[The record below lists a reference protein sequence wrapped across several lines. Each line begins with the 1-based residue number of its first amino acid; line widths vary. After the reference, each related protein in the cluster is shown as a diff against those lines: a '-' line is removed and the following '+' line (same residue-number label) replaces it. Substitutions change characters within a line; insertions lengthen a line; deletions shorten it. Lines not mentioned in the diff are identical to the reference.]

1 MLRSSDWSLCVGA
14 GLNRGLLPD
23 WRELTVRILNT
34 CGGWKL
40 NPSDFE
46 KLNKYAWGYDAWLQ
60 TALNVM
66 LKDGKQLEDYYTLL
80 ENEIYGDLL
89 KKAENCNLKTE
100 LIKALS
106 EPTHIKKNDAVTL
119 LRFLE
124 PLCQKTSLF
133 AVAKWMQRLA
143 DLDQAPRSVL
153 TLNADGLLDT
163 LLKMLDLQSHFTN
176 PAEKP
181 PDRFFRA
188 LRSSDRIGRRI
199 PIYYLH
205 GCLVPQLHGKRARRE
220 SRNNL
225 IFPESTYGQLS
236 SKVFTWQQTIFLG
249 QAQAQRVL
257 FIGLSMSD
265 PNIRRW
271 LSWCNSS
278 ALEDHR
284 VLKAH
289 FSNPSKPSKK
299 NAERDYF
306 LGRHI
311 WIAEK
316 PTDKV
321 FADAMEYSLA
331 HLGTRICWVQKWDEL
346 PDVLENLLP
355 TIGSP

>member
-1 MLRSSDWSLCVGA
+1 M
-14 GLNRGLLPD
+14 
-23 WRELTVRILNT
+23 RILNA

-40 NPSDFE
+40 NDSDFA
-46 KLNKYAWGYDAWLQ
+46 KLNNVGWGYDAWLQ

-66 LKDGKQLEDYYTLL
+66 LKDGKQLEDYYTML
-80 ENEIYGDLL
+80 ENEIYSDLL
-89 KKAENCNLKTE
+89 KKAENSNLKTE

-106 EPTHIKKNDAVTL
+106 EPTRIKKNDALAL

-124 PLCQKTSLF
+124 PLCQKTSLW
-133 AVAKWMQRLA
+133 AVAKWLQRLA
-143 DLDQAPRSVL
+143 HLPHAPRSVL

-163 LLKMLDLQSHFTN
+163 LLKMLDLRSIFSN
-176 PAEKP
+176 PAAKP
-181 PDRFFRA
+181 PDKFFRA
-188 LRSSDRIGRRI
+188 LRSSDQIGRRI

-205 GCLVPQLHGKRARRE
+205 GCLVPQRSGQLARRE

-236 SKVFTWQQTIFLG
+236 GKVFTWQQTIFLG

-271 LSWCNSS
+271 LSWCNAS

-284 VLKAH
+284 VLKDR

-346 PDVLENLLP
+346 SDVLENLLP
-355 TIGSP
+355 TIRNP